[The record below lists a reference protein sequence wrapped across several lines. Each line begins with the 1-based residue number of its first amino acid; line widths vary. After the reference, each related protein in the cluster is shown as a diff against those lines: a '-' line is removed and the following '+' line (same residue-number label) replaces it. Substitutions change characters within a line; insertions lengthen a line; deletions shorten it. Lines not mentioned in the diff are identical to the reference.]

1 VASLALGRVFGQRSI
16 APGTQVEAA
25 LGSAGGGPEPG
36 CVVQPF
42 GRVLADGLQHHQP
55 RLSRSGVGLADQAR
69 TGGVPDR
76 RRLHSWVRW
85 ARGLGSG
92 TKGRQAWVS
101 VPVMRLQNRTIL
113 DVRPCIPRSG
123 FTPPTGPVLRTP
135 ETLRTQARTSSHLA
149 EEPEHAL
156 GQQGGRLV
164 VVLGEIVL
172 GARIDQ
178 ELRSGHGCGQPLRDL
193 EVLVALQ

>member
-1 VASLALGRVFGQRSI
+1 M
-16 APGTQVEAA
+16 
-25 LGSAGGGPEPG
+25 GSAGGGPEPG

-55 RLSRSGVGLADQAR
+55 RLSRSGVGLADQAL

-92 TKGRQAWVS
+92 MKGRQARVS
-101 VPVMRLQNRTIL
+101 IPVMRLQKPHDPGRSPLHSTIRL
-113 DVRPCIPRSG
+113 HATNG
-123 FTPPTGPVLRTP
+123 TGPSH
-135 ETLRTQARTSSHLA
+135 ARDAAANQPPTSSHLA